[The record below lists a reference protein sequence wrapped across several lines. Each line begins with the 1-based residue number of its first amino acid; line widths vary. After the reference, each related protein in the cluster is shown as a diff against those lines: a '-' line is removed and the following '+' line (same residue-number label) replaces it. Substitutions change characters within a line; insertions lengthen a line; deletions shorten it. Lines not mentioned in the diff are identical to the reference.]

1 MKQFELARPVTV
13 AEALPLL
20 GLGVGVL
27 AGGTDLL
34 IELRQNEGPSQVVD
48 VTGIKDLKYIRREGD
63 YLHIGALTTHTMLA
77 QSDLV
82 RQYGGPLSRA
92 AAVVGAPQIRN
103 RGTIGGNVANA
114 AVCADTVPALVAL
127 DAIVRLES
135 VAGVREVPVAEF
147 ITGPNRTVREPNELI
162 TQFSFKLL
170 PAGASW
176 GFQRLARR
184 EALAIARMNVA
195 VVMVR
200 DSAGVVTHLSIAPG
214 SVLPSPARIGEAEG
228 VLVGQVPD
236 EKLLRQ
242 AGEAVAAKMVAEA
255 GRRWSTPYKE
265 PVIIALVERALKQAL
280 GVEWE

>member
-1 MKQFELARPVTV
+1 MKQFELARPATV

-20 GLGVGVL
+20 GMGSGVL

-48 VTGIKDLKYIRREGD
+48 ITGINELRYIRREGD
-63 YLHIGALTTHTMLA
+63 YLLIGALTTHSMLA

-135 VAGVREVPVAEF
+135 TAGVRELLVAEF
-147 ITGPNRTVREPNELI
+147 ITGPNRTVREPGELI
-162 TQFSFKLL
+162 TQFRFKLL
-170 PAGASW
+170 PAGGSW

-184 EALAIARMNVA
+184 EALAVARMNVA

-200 DSAGVVTHLSIAPG
+200 DKAGVVTHLSIAPG
-214 SVLPSPARIGEAEG
+214 SVLPSPARISEAEG
-228 VLVGQVPD
+228 VLVGQMPTD
-236 EKLLRQ
+236 KLLRE

-265 PVIIALVERALKQAL
+265 PVIISLVERALKQAL

>member
-1 MKQFELARPVTV
+1 M
-13 AEALPLL
+13 
-20 GLGVGVL
+20 GSGVL

-48 VTGIKDLKYIRREGD
+48 ITGINELRYIRREGD
-63 YLHIGALTTHTMLA
+63 YLLIGALTTHSMLA

-135 VAGVREVPVAEF
+135 TAGVRELLVAEF
-147 ITGPNRTVREPNELI
+147 ITGPNRTVREPGELI
-162 TQFSFKLL
+162 TQFRFKLL
-170 PAGASW
+170 PAGGSW

-184 EALAIARMNVA
+184 EALAVARMNVA

-200 DSAGVVTHLSIAPG
+200 DKAGVVTHLSIAPG
-214 SVLPSPARIGEAEG
+214 SVLPSPARISEAEG
-228 VLVGQVPD
+228 VLVGQMPTD
-236 EKLLRQ
+236 KLLRE

-265 PVIIALVERALKQAL
+265 PVIISLVERALKQAL